1 MDSLDYRK
9 DYLKIVIDLRN
20 VKTERS
26 FLLKMQEMLQLPSYF
41 WLSFNSLD
49 DCMLSLEWID
59 ERQVEIEFLHLQEMQ
74 EVNNPLYVNIKESLE
89 MYQNYWQVQDEKQ
102 VIFSF

>member
-1 MDSLDYRK
+1 MDSFDYRK

-26 FLLKMQEMLQLPSYF
+26 FLLKMQEMLGLPSYF

-59 ERQVEIEFLHLQEMQ
+59 ERQVEIEFLHLSEIQK
-74 EVNNPLYVNIKESLE
+74 VNNPLYISIKESLE
-89 MYQNYWQVQDEKQ
+89 MYQNYWHKKQDKQ
-102 VIFSF
+102 VSFSF